1 MKKLLALILALAC
14 LLALTACG
22 AKLEEP
28 PELNLVSSGGEGLE
42 TPPELRIVS
51 ADGTVTASKGT
62 SSWMY
67 HNGFNWV
74 VIESDSIHPLEYKD
88 IVETLFTD
96 DTAVT
101 LEFDVTPDSITAV
114 ECWSDTHWGD
124 DYTTEGESF
133 VLTGDK
139 VTLNQSGGWIYYIRA
154 SWDRENYDGNCRYVF
169 HVVTPEL
176 QATP

>member
-1 MKKLLALILALAC
+1 MKKLLASLLAAAC
-14 LLALTACG
+14 LLGLSACG
-22 AKLEEP
+22 EKTEEP
-28 PELNLVSSGGEGLE
+28 PEPSLGSTTFGEILE

-67 HNGFNWV
+67 NNGFNWTG
-74 VIESDSIHPLEYKD
+74 IESDSIHPLEYKD
-88 IVETLFTD
+88 HVETLTTD
-96 DTAVT
+96 DAAVT

-133 VLTGDK
+133 VLTGNQ
-139 VTLNQSGGWIYYIRA
+139 VTLKPGGWIYYIRA
-154 SWDRENYDGNCRYVF
+154 TWDAEDYNGSCRYVF
-169 HVVTPEL
+169 HVVCPE
-176 QATP
+176 